1 MILVQISTSPTV
13 MGGVWA
19 RLGLFGRGR
28 YRNTILYQHSQR
40 AIPKFR
46 KRLLSESA
54 NRNRKVRISGFVPG
68 FTTESFGKPTWVRFM
83 KIWYGFARKR
93 VYLM

>member
-40 AIPKFR
+40 TEIPEKIALRIGKSHEKCDFR
-46 KRLLSESA
+46 VSYRDLLQS
-54 NRNRKVRISGFVPG
+54 
-68 FTTESFGKPTWVRFM
+68 SFGKPTWVRFM